1 MAKNKI
7 ISFLRAHWLKFL
19 LIFLC
24 AAFVITV
31 VSLLCAGFF
40 SFAQMESFSRKQM
53 TAQMGM
59 YLFMGIIQ
67 AVIFTAMYGVLYYF
81 MMGGGI
87 AKFLGSDTATHAKAN
102 IRWDEVIG
110 MEQAK
115 QEAWEIVQFLKDR
128 KLLKVIGGNI
138 IKGTLLVGSPGC
150 GKTYLA
156 KAIATEAGLPF
167 LSAVGSE
174 FVGMFMGIGAARIK
188 GLFKEARKMA
198 KIEGGCIIFIDEIDS
213 FARPRQAENGG
224 GASSDHSATVN
235 QFLTELDGLRQ
246 TENNVVV
253 LAATNVPEEELEP
266 AIMRSGRFDRK
277 IEINKPTARDRIDL
291 LKFYLGAIS
300 KQTLAPLGLDAD
312 ALFNDLIKHNHI
324 NQDGLIKKEF
334 FKLADASAMVL
345 DPIYTEHKKKIFA
358 LFHRDNHRRISSTL
372 DLDIPA
378 IADKM
383 KWFSPADINNMVREA
398 AIIAM
403 RDRRPDVTQ
412 ADIEH
417 AIERVIHSIEKTSS
431 SAGSC
436 AGSCGTKLLA
446 SSVNVK
452 WDDIIG
458 MEGAKREAREVVDLL
473 KDRQR
478 IKAIGGKIVKGVL
491 LMGPPG
497 CGKTY
502 IAKAM
507 ATEAALPM
515 IAMTGSEFF
524 AGVYHGT
531 GPKRVMQLF
540 KEARL
545 LARSE
550 GGCIIFIDEM
560 DSFAHPRSMETGG
573 GAISEENNTMNQF
586 LAEVDGLRQN
596 ENNIILL
603 GATNATEDM
612 LDPAILRA
620 GRFERKIYVTKPNLK
635 ERKLL
640 FDFYLKKVKAADDV
654 NSEILARK
662 TLWFSPADIDNMVRE
677 AGMFTLRENRDVITF
692 KDLSAAYDRI
702 LYGEKSNTILN
713 EKEKEW
719 VSYHE
724 AGHAIIGYLLDPTD
738 DVIKAT
744 IIPHKGALGFVA
756 PRPRE
761 ETYIT
766 NKEAYLAKIKMTLA
780 SYAAEKIRFGTTGSG
795 VSSDFQSALS
805 TARQMVWNWGM
816 GKSGYLGNLSHG
828 ASQYSHPHVS
838 ERTKEKLDDD
848 VQDILRTC
856 LDDAADILTK
866 NRGLLDAFA
875 AELMAK
881 GELEYDEIQAIFDR
895 FGIKPTI
902 RLLV

>member
-1 MAKNKI
+1 MSVIKFIKY
-7 ISFLRAHWLKFL
+7 LRVNWLKYL
-19 LIFLC
+19 LIFI
-24 AAFVITV
+24 AVAFIFTVI
-31 VSLLCAGFF
+31 SMLFAGFT

-59 YLFMGIIQ
+59 YLFMGIVQ
-67 AVIFTAMYGVLYYF
+67 GVIFVSLYGVLYFF

-102 IRWDEVIG
+102 VKWDEVIG

-115 QEAWEIVQFLKDR
+115 KEAWEIVQFLKDR
-128 KLLKVIGGNI
+128 KLLHVIGGNI
-138 IKGTLLVGSPGC
+138 IKGTLLVGGPGC

-174 FVGMFMGIGAARIK
+174 FVGMFMGIGASRMK

-213 FARPRQAENGG
+213 FARPRQGEMGG
-224 GASSDHSATVN
+224 GASTDHNATVN

-246 TENNVVV
+246 TENNIVVI
-253 LAATNVPEEELEP
+253 AATNVPEEELEP

-277 IEINKPTARDRIDL
+277 IEISKPTAADREAL
-291 LKFYLGAIS
+291 LTFYL
-300 KQTLAPLGLDAD
+300 
-312 ALFNDLIKHNHI
+312 
-324 NQDGLIKKEF
+324 
-334 FKLADASAMVL
+334 
-345 DPIYTEHKKKIFA
+345 KKI
-358 LFHRDNHRRISSTL
+358 SS
-372 DLDIPA
+372 DPA
-378 IADKM
+378 VSVPEVAEKM
-383 KWFSPADINNMVREA
+383 HWFSPADINNAVRES

-403 RDRRPDVTQ
+403 RAGRAVATRDDL
-412 ADIEH
+412 DK
-417 AIERVIHSIEKTSS
+417 AIERVIRSIEKTSS
-431 SAGSC
+431 APGC
-436 AGSCGTKLLA
+436 VGGSCGTKLL
-446 SSVNVK
+446 SSSMNVK

-458 MEGAKREAREVVDLL
+458 MESAKREAREIVDLL

-478 IKAIGGKIVKGVL
+478 IQAIGGKIVKGVL

-507 ATEAALPM
+507 ATEAGFPM
-515 IAMTGSEFF
+515 ISMTGSEFF

-531 GPKRVMQLF
+531 GPKRVIQLF
-540 KEARL
+540 KEARM

-560 DSFAHPRSMETGG
+560 DSFAHPRGMETGG
-573 GAISEENNTMNQF
+573 GAISEENNTINQF

-603 GATNATEDM
+603 GATNASEDM
-612 LDPAILRA
+612 LDSAILRA
-620 GRFERKIYVTKPNLK
+620 GRFERKIHVTRPNLK
-635 ERKLL
+635 ERALL
-640 FDFYLKKVKAADDV
+640 FEFYLKRIKTSDDV
-654 NSEILARK
+654 NCDLLARK

-677 AGMFTLRENRDVITF
+677 AGMFALRENREIITF
-692 KDLSAAYDRI
+692 KDLSKAYDRI
-702 LYGEKSNTILN
+702 LYGEKSNTILSD
-713 EKEKEW
+713 KEKEW

-756 PRPRE
+756 PRARE
-761 ETYIT
+761 EI
-766 NKEAYLAKIKMTLA
+766 NIVSKEAYLAKIKMSLA
-780 SYAAEKIRFGTTGSG
+780 SYAAEKIKFGTTGSG
-795 VSSDFQSALS
+795 VSADFQSAL
-805 TARQMVWNWGM
+805 TIARQMVWNWGM
-816 GKSGYLGNLSHG
+816 GKSGYLGDLSQG
-828 ASQYSHPHVS
+828 ATRYSPPHVS
-838 ERTKEKLDDD
+838 ERTKEKLDED
-848 VQDILRTC
+848 VQDILRSC
-856 LDDAADILTK
+856 LEEASDVLT
-866 NRGLLDAFA
+866 RHRDLLDAFA
-875 AELMAK
+875 QELQAK

-895 FGIKPTI
+895 FGLKPQT
-902 RLLV
+902 RTLV